1 MTEEQKEELLKLS
14 AKTTEAGHQFLDW
27 LEDLHEKSSEYIPDE
42 NELDNLVDDDIDF
55 DKAQKAMDEL
65 HERMVKLG
73 IS

>member
-1 MTEEQKEELLKLS
+1 MTKEEKEELLKLS
-14 AKTTEAGHQFLDW
+14 AKTTETGHLFLDW
-27 LEDLHEKSSEYIPDE
+27 LEDLHEKSAEYIPDE

-55 DKAQKAMDEL
+55 DKAQLAMDEL